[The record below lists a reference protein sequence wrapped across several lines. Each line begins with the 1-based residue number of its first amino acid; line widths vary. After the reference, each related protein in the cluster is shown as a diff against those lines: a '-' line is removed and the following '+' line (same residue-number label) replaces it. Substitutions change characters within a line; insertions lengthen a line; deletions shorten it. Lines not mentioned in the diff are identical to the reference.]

1 MSKRLKGLLVAA
13 VCAACCIPLLVG
25 IFGATTGIA
34 GATSLWFRRYDL
46 AILAGIGLMARAVLV
61 MRDHRVTSNGPTRG
75 EY

>member
-1 MSKRLKGLLVAA
+1 
-13 VCAACCIPLLVG
+13 LVG